1 MSEINQK
8 QGFYIKRI
16 NQKMFDIEHYME
28 SFKESI
34 TQRLERHENNF
45 KDLVIKVKSFE
56 VTQNEYKKR
65 LRRLE
70 DSRNQSD
77 NEDIELQKV
86 KDILFVIFLIFY
98 GVYFFI

>member
-1 MSEINQK
+1 
-8 QGFYIKRI
+8 
-16 NQKMFDIEHYME
+16 ME
-28 SFKESI
+28 LFKESI
-34 TQRLERHENNF
+34 SKRLERHESNF
-45 KDLVIKVKSFE
+45 KDLVNKVKSME

-70 DSRNQSD
+70 DGKIQSD

-98 GVYFFI
+98 EAYFFIKL

>member
-1 MSEINQK
+1 MNKNKNFTSCVSVS
-8 QGFYIKRI
+8 R
-16 NQKMFDIEHYME
+16 HHHME

-34 TQRLERHENNF
+34 TQRLERHEENF

-70 DSRNQSD
+70 DGKNQSD

-86 KDILFVIFLIFY
+86 KDILFVIFLIFC
-98 GVYFFI
+98 GVYFLI

>member
-1 MSEINQK
+1 
-8 QGFYIKRI
+8 
-16 NQKMFDIEHYME
+16 ME

-34 TQRLERHENNF
+34 TQRLERHEENF

-70 DSRNQSD
+70 DGRNQSE
-77 NEDIELQKV
+77 NEYIELQYV

-98 GVYFFI
+98 EAYFFY

>member
-1 MSEINQK
+1 MI
-8 QGFYIKRI
+8 
-16 NQKMFDIEHYME
+16 DIEHYME

-34 TQRLERHENNF
+34 TQRLERHEDNF

-70 DSRNQSD
+70 DGKNQSD
-77 NEDIELQKV
+77 NEDTELQKV
-86 KDILFVIFLIFY
+86 KDILFVIFLIFC
-98 GVYFFI
+98 GVYFLI